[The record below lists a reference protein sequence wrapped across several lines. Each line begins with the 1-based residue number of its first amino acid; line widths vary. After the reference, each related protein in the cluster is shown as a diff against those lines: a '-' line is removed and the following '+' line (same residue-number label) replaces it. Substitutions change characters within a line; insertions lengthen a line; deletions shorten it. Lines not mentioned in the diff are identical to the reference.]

1 MDQGRKETVVVG
13 QLSGEVMYRF
23 YKSLVELPKII
34 KEVVMNTAC
43 KGLQMNGFIAGLFR
57 VELGEQTFSINIY
70 VVPIGDEMLLGLD
83 F

>member
-1 MDQGRKETVVVG
+1 
-13 QLSGEVMYRF
+13 
-23 YKSLVELPKII
+23 
-34 KEVVMNTAC
+34 MNTAC

-83 F
+83 FKRAQGISLD